1 LCQYRGIDGRR
12 RKISRIIFVKT
23 EYSVATT
30 GNDVTFAAMS
40 FSLREKPV
48 LSKAE
53 VVAEGWKGYDHKSKV
68 I

>member
-1 LCQYRGIDGRR
+1 M
-12 RKISRIIFVKT
+12 KT